1 MGVVLAGVECKWRAT
16 HPQQDEFTL
25 ERCRAAFAYA
35 RQSQQ
40 QFRGHN
46 LCWNV
51 PQYNP
56 DWLNDMRSGS
66 ADAMRA
72 ALTEHVQTVMRGVAQ
87 DGYVYAWDV
96 VNEPIGCVGTPCSLN
111 GSHWYGATGTWAQK
125 VPDYPDIAFR
135 AAREAIGPPPH
146 GPKLILSDFDII
158 ANNPEKLGAVLE
170 LVSGMQKRGVPIDGI
185 ACQTHAKL
193 SRVTRGRADS
203 MASVEQYIAEA
214 NETMSKIAAMG
225 LDVHVS
231 EMNVACNIHPGC
243 GNATLGEPPTAA
255 RVAMQSRVFAGILAN
270 CLSQPR
276 CTTFEMWNFI
286 DGHEASVISQPW
298 AEVFDEH
305 YRPKPQFSALID
317 VLKGAASL

>member
-1 MGVVLAGVECKWRAT
+1 MGVVLSGIECKWLAT
-16 HPQQDEFTL
+16 HRQENNFTL
-25 ERCRAAFAYA
+25 EPCRAAFAYA
-35 RQSQQ
+35 RQNQQ

-56 DWLNDMRSGS
+56 QWLNDMRSGS

-72 ALTEHVQTVMRGVAQ
+72 VLKEHVQTIMRGVAQ

-96 VNEPIGCVGTPCSLN
+96 VNEPIGCKGTPCSLN
-111 GSHWYGATGTWAQK
+111 GSHWYGAVGTWAQK
-125 VPDYPDIAFR
+125 VPDYPDIAFS
-135 AAREAIGPPPH
+135 AAREALGPPPH

-158 ANNPEKLGAVLE
+158 ANNPDKLGAVLE
-170 LVSGMQKRGVPIDGI
+170 LVSGMQNRGIPIDGI

-193 SRVTRGRADS
+193 SRVTRGREDS

-225 LDVHVS
+225 LDIHVS
-231 EMNVACNIHPGC
+231 EMNVACDIQPGC
-243 GNATLGEPPTAA
+243 GNVTLGKPPTAA
-255 RVAMQSRVFAGILAN
+255 RVAMQSRIFAGILAN

-276 CTTFEMWNFI
+276 CTTFEMWNAI
-286 DGHEASVISQPW
+286 DSHSNQVTQPW
-298 AEVFDEH
+298 AEVFDEYYH
-305 YRPKPQFSALID
+305 PKPQFLALVD
-317 VLKGAASL
+317 VLKGTASV